1 MLDLKTIFAGYI
13 LSNAIC
19 AVVIALL
26 WRQNRRSLNGLGFWL
41 ADFVLQF
48 TGLVLISLREI
59 LPDFFP
65 VIVANTMVI
74 GGTILLYI
82 GLVRFLDTRRPQI
95 HNYIFLALFVSL
107 QVYFLEIHPSLEAR
121 NINLSAGLFFICIQ
135 SAWLMLRGKKI
146 VSPPE
151 RGVGLIFLAYC
162 FVSMVRIMTYVVDSP
177 GENFFAE
184 ATAFD
189 AISILTYQML
199 FIALTFSLVLM
210 VNQKLADEAAASMD
224 MLHNSRE
231 ILRFSEEKFSK
242 AFHASP
248 DAILISRASDGKI
261 IEVNEGFSRMLGY
274 SHEEALTKHNLMLQL
289 WADPKDWGNVLGLI
303 RENDHV
309 HNCEYGFVTRSDQKL
324 YCLYSG
330 EYINLGG
337 ETCILSIVRDITERR
352 LVEAELRESEMKYRL
367 LFETMAQGV
376 VYQDKDGQITFANPA
391 AEKILGL
398 TLAQMQGRASIDSR
412 WNAIH
417 EDGTPFPGETHPAM
431 VALRDGVAVFNV
443 VMGVYNP
450 QTDERHWININATPE
465 FKSGELTPYQ
475 VYATFED
482 ITQRMLVEEELRK
495 TNELLHS
502 QLDEIQ
508 SLHNALREQALR
520 DPLTGLH
527 NRRYL
532 NETMG
537 REIARAKREKYPI
550 SIMIVDVDNFKQFND
565 TYGHSLGDK
574 VLVAFGK
581 VLHENTRVGDIA
593 CRYGGDEF
601 LVVMPGADIVGA
613 SQRAEDIRQK
623 FAATP
628 VYYGDSEIFATISI
642 GLSTYPQHGIDS
654 SLFRSADEAL
664 YHAKHSGRNRIFIWS
679 EKKMFG

>member
-19 AVVIALL
+19 AAVIALL
-26 WRQNRRSLNGLGFWL
+26 WRHNRQSLNGLGFWL

-48 TGLVLISLREI
+48 TGLVLVSLRGI

-65 VIVANTMVI
+65 VVVANTMVI

-82 GLVRFLDTRRPQI
+82 GLARFLDVRRSQT
-95 HNYIFLALFVSL
+95 HNYIFLVLFAIL
-107 QVYFLEIHPSLEAR
+107 QVYFLEIRPSLEAR
-121 NINLSAGLFFICIQ
+121 NINLSTGLFVICLQ
-135 SAWLMLRGKKI
+135 SAWLMLRGTKI
-146 VSPPE
+146 VRPPE
-151 RGVGLIFLAYC
+151 RGVGFIFLAYC
-162 FVSMVRIMTYVVDSP
+162 FVSMVRIMTYAVDSP
-177 GENFFAE
+177 GENFFTE
-184 ATAFD
+184 ATVFD
-189 AISILTYQML
+189 AITILTYQML

-210 VNQKLADEAAASMD
+210 VNQRLAHEAVVSMD
-224 MLHNSRE
+224 MLRNSRE

-274 SHEEALTKHNLMLQL
+274 SHEEALARHNLMLQL
-289 WADPKDWGNVLGLI
+289 WADSKDCENVMSLI
-303 RENDHV
+303 RENGHV
-309 HNCEYGFVTRSDQKL
+309 HNYECGFVTHSDQIL

-352 LVEAELRESEMKYRL
+352 QVEADLQESEGKYRL
-367 LFETMAQGV
+367 LFETMVQGV
-376 VYQDKDGQITFANPA
+376 VYQDKDGHITFANPA

-398 TLAQMQGRASIDSR
+398 TLAQMQGRESVDPR

-443 VMGVYNP
+443 VMGVYAP
-450 QTDERHWININATPE
+450 RTEEYHWININATPE
-465 FKSGELTPYQ
+465 FKPGELTPYQ

-495 TNELLHS
+495 TNELLHT

-508 SLHNALREQALR
+508 SLHDALREQALR

-550 SIMIVDVDNFKQFND
+550 SVMIVDVDNFKQFND

-574 VLVAFGK
+574 VLVTFGK
-581 VLHENTRVGDIA
+581 VLHENIRIGDIA

-601 LVVMPGADIVGA
+601 LVVMPGADMVGA

-628 VYYGDSEIFATISI
+628 IYYGDGEVFATISI

-664 YHAKHSGRNRIFIWS
+664 YHAKHSGRNCIYIWS